1 MSDEQRSRGGDIA
14 IARYVPPVS
23 VPDMERMAHAIVQ
36 SGLFGVRTV
45 PQALTLMWLAQ
56 AEGRHPVLAAR
67 DYHIIE
73 GKPSKTA
80 EAMMRD
86 FLAARGTVEWHQLD
100 DSAADATFAHPLGGE
115 VRIKWDMERARKAG
129 LLGRKGD
136 MWAKYPRQMLRSRCV
151 SEGIRTVG
159 PMATSG
165 LFVPEEVG
173 DFELRRPRMK
183 DVTPPPAEPEPFD
196 PETGEIMDTMADR
209 ARRMAGKGTEML
221 RNWLQ
226 DLSRDDRASLREL
239 IGTADQPGALLTL
252 ARQAD
257 EEALQERLRQ
267 PMGAGVASGDTRSLG
282 ERTPQ
287 AREEAATAIAEPAA
301 QDTPAATGTP
311 AGPGRS
317 ELCPPQRAQRHPP
330 GSAADAPPAGPP
342 PPSDGRRVQ
351 PEAAPD
357 ALRPHSAIWNDEV
370 YNVPLRDAHGGPDWR
385 RWVDD
390 LRFLCEEATTGQL
403 EQLKRDNATTL
414 QRLKVSDRALYLE
427 VMHEFER

>member
-173 DFELRRPRMK
+173 DFEPRRPRMK

-257 EEALQERLRQ
+257 AEALQERLRQ
-267 PMGAGVASGDTRSLG
+267 PMGAGVASGDTRSQG

-287 AREEAATAIAEPAA
+287 AHEEAAPATDTPPSDAA
-301 QDTPAATGTP
+301 QDAPAATEIPVGNP
-311 AGPGRS
+311 R
-317 ELCPPQRAQRHPP
+317 RAQRHPP

-357 ALRPHSAIWNDEV
+357 EAEAMHAAALRLAREGGGAI
-370 YNVPLRDAHGGPDWR
+370 
-385 RWVDD
+385 
-390 LRFLCEEATTGQL
+390 
-403 EQLKRDNATTL
+403 
-414 QRLKVSDRALYLE
+414 
-427 VMHEFER
+427 

>member
-67 DYHIIE
+67 DYHVIE

-165 LFVPEEVG
+165 LYVPEEVG
-173 DFELRRPRMK
+173 DFEPRRPRMK

-209 ARRMAGKGTEML
+209 ARRMAGKGTEVL

-257 EEALQERLRQ
+257 AEASHERLRH
-267 PMGAGVASGDTRSLG
+267 PMGAGVASGDTRSQG

-287 AREEAATAIAEPAA
+287 AREEAAPATDTPPSELTA
-301 QDTPAATGTP
+301 QDAPAATEIP
-311 AGPGRS
+311 ADGS
-317 ELCPPQRAQRHPP
+317 PPQRSQTRPVAATGRT
-330 GSAADAPPAGPP
+330 SAGHQNEPP
-342 PPSDGRRVQ
+342 PRSTFWEQDRL
-351 PEAAPD
+351 D
-357 ALRPHSAIWNDEV
+357 
-370 YNVPLRDAHGGPDWR
+370 VPLYQSNGGKDWQR
-385 RWVDD
+385 YCNDFK
-390 LRFLCEEATTGQL
+390 FLNEEATAADLIKMRADSAHNLQ
-403 EQLKRDNATTL
+403 QLKVARFDLYRDL
-414 QRLKVSDRALYLE
+414 IE
-427 VMHEFER
+427 EIERGRNGPPE